1 MKEHDVIYT
10 DTVIW
15 FCTKIRTQI
24 LHISSES
31 GHLLITSTCLSDLIL
46 QSILITGYFSDLLYD
61 LPLYAQ

>member
-1 MKEHDVIYT
+1 MKEHDIIYT

-15 FCTKIRTQI
+15 FCTKIKLQI
-24 LHISSES
+24 LHISSRKWAPFD
-31 GHLLITSTCLSDLIL
+31 TSTCLSDLIL